1 MTLRPLE
8 SSHTPRAADGHGHG
22 GAGGGADAATLVVR
36 GVALERGARL
46 LLQGVTFSAGRG
58 ELLALMGAS
67 GTGKT
72 SLLRAVSGLD
82 PICAGDIHVGGVHLR
97 PGRVPRPG
105 ELHRSVSMVF
115 QFHYLFSHMTAL
127 QNVWLAP
134 VHVLHE
140 SRAAAEDRARALLEM
155 LGVGAR
161 ADAMPQE
168 LSGGDAQRVAIARAL
183 AVDPAVLL
191 LDEPTASLDQARRN
205 DLGGTL
211 RQLVDQG
218 RTVVIAT
225 HDTDFVTACAHRV
238 IMLDDWRVTKDG
250 RPATISG
257 GPV

>member
-1 MTLRPLE
+1 
-8 SSHTPRAADGHGHG
+8 
-22 GAGGGADAATLVVR
+22 
-36 GVALERGARL
+36 

-82 PICAGDIHVGGVHLR
+82 PICAGEIQVGGVHLR

-168 LSGGDAQRVAIARAL
+168 LSGGEAQRVAIARAL

-211 RQLVDQG
+211 RELVDQG

-238 IMLDDWRVTKDG
+238 ILLDDWRVTKDS

>member
-8 SSHTPRAADGHGHG
+8 SPHTHRAADDCGHG
-22 GAGGGADAATLVVR
+22 GVASGPDAAPLVVR

-82 PICAGDIHVGGVHLR
+82 PICAGDMQVGGVHLR

-168 LSGGDAQRVAIARAL
+168 LSGGEAQRVAIARAL

-238 IMLDDWRVTKDG
+238 IMLDDWR
-250 RPATISG
+250 
-257 GPV
+257 

>member
-8 SSHTPRAADGHGHG
+8 SPHTPRAADARGHGSAASG
-22 GAGGGADAATLVVR
+22 PDAATLVVR

-46 LLQGVTFSAGRG
+46 VLQGVTFSAGRG

-82 PICAGDIHVGGVHLR
+82 PICAGEIQVGGVHLR

-140 SRAAAEDRARALLEM
+140 SRAAAEERARALLEM

-168 LSGGDAQRVAIARAL
+168 LSGGEAQRVAIARAL

-238 IMLDDWRVTKDG
+238 IMLDDWQVTKDG